1 MTSGIAYQHSGELLA
16 LEYLDRIVR
25 DGIDA
30 AELTAAAEASPE
42 LADYYGR
49 FLPNPVFLGSEDCAL
64 LTRQLED
71 IHDLMLSLPERRF
84 DGSLTR
90 YGQLLGL
97 PGPQIALAERAPRA
111 KPPLMAR
118 ADLYR
123 TETGFALLELNF
135 GSSLGGFQCGEINR
149 AMLSHPSLA
158 GFAAEKQLSWVDT
171 AQRLIATALALHAE
185 RSSAAPTIA
194 LVDWPDTFPIYQS
207 RIEVMARLC
216 QRAGVEA
223 FACHLGELEGGE
235 RGLAYHGRSVNI
247 VYRFFLLEY
256 VHSSA
261 DLELLEPLLRAEEN
275 GSVTVLAST
284 AVDLYGYKASLALL
298 SEMAHTPDL
307 DDAERAS
314 VACLVPWTRRLH
326 TLIDD
331 PAGEPVEAVRFA
343 LARQSELILKPVSL
357 HSGTGIVTG
366 WTVSAEEWRRHVED
380 SLDGPYILQ
389 HRVRPAP
396 DPVLGD
402 RTIENIYSNWG
413 IFLTQP
419 PSPDAGTYSGCY
431 IRASNDPEIGV
442 INYLNCNVAGSGLIG
457 P

>member
-1 MTSGIAYQHSGELLA
+1 MRSEATYQHSGERLA
-16 LEYLDRIVR
+16 LEYLDRLIG

-49 FLPNPVFLGSEDCAL
+49 FLPNPVFLGSDDCAL
-64 LTRQLED
+64 LARQLED

-84 DGSLTR
+84 DGSLSR
-90 YGQLLGL
+90 YGQMLGL
-97 PGPQIALAERAPRA
+97 PEPQLVLAERAPRE
-111 KPPLMAR
+111 KPPLVAR

-123 TETGFALLELNF
+123 TESGFALLELNF

-158 GFAAEKQLSWVDT
+158 NFMAEKRLTWVDT
-171 AQRLIATALALHAE
+171 AERLIRTALALHAE
-185 RSSAAPTIA
+185 RSSSAPLVA
-194 LVDWPDTFPIYQS
+194 LVDWPDTFPIYRS

-216 QRAGVEA
+216 HRAGVEA
-223 FACHLGELEGGE
+223 FACHLGELQGGA
-235 RGLAYHGRSVNI
+235 RGLTYHGRTVDI

-256 VHSSA
+256 VHSAA

-275 GSVTVLAST
+275 GMVTVLAST

-298 SEMAHTPDL
+298 SEMVHSPDL
-307 DDAERAS
+307 DGGERES
-314 VACLVPWTRRLH
+314 VTSLVPWTRGLRS
-326 TLIDD
+326 LIDD
-331 PAGEPVEAVRFA
+331 PAGEPIEAIRFA
-343 LARQSELILKPVSL
+343 LAWQSELILKPVSL

-366 WTVSAEEWRRHVED
+366 WTVSAEEWRQRVEH
-380 SLDGPYILQ
+380 SLNGPYILQ
-389 HRVRPAP
+389 QRIRPAP
-396 DPVLGD
+396 DPVLGKQ
-402 RTIENIYSNWG
+402 TIDSVYSNWG
-413 IFLTQP
+413 VYLTP
-419 PSPDAGTYSGCY
+419 PPTPGSGSYSGCY

-442 INYLNCNVAGSGLIG
+442 INYLNCTVAGSGLVG

>member
-1 MTSGIAYQHSGELLA
+1 MTPGATYQHNGERLA
-16 LEYLDRIVR
+16 QEYLDRLIR
-25 DGIDA
+25 DGTDA
-30 AELTAAAEASPE
+30 TELTAAAEASPE

-49 FLPNPVFLGSEDCAL
+49 FLPNPVFLGSADCAL
-64 LTRQLED
+64 LARQLED

-90 YGQLLGL
+90 YGRMLGL
-97 PGPQIALAERAPRA
+97 PEPQIVLAERASRE
-111 KPPLMAR
+111 KPPLVAR

-149 AMLSHPSLA
+149 AMLTHPSLA
-158 GFAAEKQLSWVDT
+158 SFAAEKQLTWVDI
-171 AQRLIATALALHAE
+171 AGRLIATALALHAE
-185 RSSAAPTIA
+185 RSSSAPTIA

-216 QRAGVEA
+216 HRAGVEA
-223 FACHLGELEGGE
+223 FACHLGELDGGA
-235 RGLAYHGRSVNI
+235 RGLTYHGRHVDL

-261 DLELLEPLLRAEEN
+261 DLELLEPLLRAEES

-298 SEMAHTPDL
+298 SEMVHTPDL
-307 DDAERAS
+307 DSAERES
-314 VACLVPWTRRLH
+314 VMSLVPWTRRLH
-326 TLIDD
+326 TMIDD

-343 LARQSELILKPVSL
+343 LAQQSELILKPVSL

-366 WTVSAEEWRRHVED
+366 WTVSAEEWRQRVED
-380 SLDGPYILQ
+380 SLNGPYILQ

-396 DPVLGD
+396 DPALGKQA
-402 RTIENIYSNWG
+402 IENVYSNWG
-413 IFLTQP
+413 IFLTP
-419 PSPDAGTYSGCY
+419 PPTPGAGSYSGCY
-431 IRASNDPEIGV
+431 IRASNDPDIGV
-442 INYLNCNVAGSGLIG
+442 INYLNCTGASSGLIG